1 MTPDEFRDE
10 QVIAV
15 AQPFVKGKGKGKGD
29 IGADDLGPRW
39 PAGTPT
45 NASGCVPLRISA
57 EFYPN
62 PGAGRFTTLYDAGQQ
77 CNFASLNA
85 GDGALF
91 VGGAA
96 MNYQFA
102 RDLASAG
109 QATDKYKD
117 LHARLFGAARNG
129 VLFHAPAD
137 MLDPNVA
144 AALVLKPANGSKVGV
159 VFIDI
164 FHPEKRP
171 HGCGQN
177 MAMIYTVGPQ
187 RRNFD
192 NSASF
197 LEELRKLA
205 QNVADACGQYNASA
219 ATHKIEKVRVG
230 LVSGGAFAG
239 EVPKKHVAIAL
250 CQGLNAGASEQREL
264 NPIFEFSY
272 DEDVF
277 KQAWKALFI

>member
-1 MTPDEFRDE
+1 MTPDDRLDGP
-10 QVIAV
+10 VIAV
-15 AQPFVKGKGKGKGD
+15 AQPFVKGKGKGN

-39 PAGTPT
+39 PAGTQT
-45 NASGCVPLRISA
+45 DASGKVPLRISP
-57 EFYPN
+57 EFCPN
-62 PGAGRFTTLYDAGQQ
+62 PGAGRFTTLYDPGQQ
-77 CNFASLNA
+77 RSFASLNA

-96 MNYQFA
+96 LNYQFA
-102 RDLASAG
+102 RDLAGAG
-109 QATDKYKD
+109 QAPEKYQD

-129 VLFHAPAD
+129 LLFHAPAE

-159 VFIDI
+159 VFIDV
-164 FHPEKRP
+164 FRPEKRP
-171 HGCGQN
+171 HGCAQN
-177 MAMIYTVGPQ
+177 MAMLYTVGPQ
-187 RRNFD
+187 RRNCD
-192 NSASF
+192 NSAAF

-205 QNVADACGQYNASA
+205 QNVAEACGQYNASA
-219 ATHKIEKVRVG
+219 APQKIEKVRVG

-239 EVPKKHVAIAL
+239 DVPKKHVAIAL

-272 DEDVF
+272 DEDAF
-277 KQAWKALFI
+277 RQAWKALFV